1 MGYKQ
6 IGRLIISTDESDWI
20 EIQKCCGVTGEPYS
34 VSVRECDYASWKS
47 GTLAQQAFP
56 YLSREDREFIIS
68 GTSPKGWE
76 VLFGG
81 DE

>member
-6 IGRLIISTDESDWI
+6 IGRLVISTDDSGWI
-20 EIQKCCGVTGEPYS
+20 DIQKCCGVTGEPYS